1 MSISFSLKKW
11 SKKELSPKPF
21 WSAAKQQQGAKMSGQ
36 KQTLKY
42 HISPK
47 KWCPILKTE
56 IHIQLEIKDVLT

>member
-1 MSISFSLKKW
+1 MSISFLLKKW

-42 HISPK
+42 HIHSPK
-47 KWCPILKTE
+47 KW
-56 IHIQLEIKDVLT
+56 